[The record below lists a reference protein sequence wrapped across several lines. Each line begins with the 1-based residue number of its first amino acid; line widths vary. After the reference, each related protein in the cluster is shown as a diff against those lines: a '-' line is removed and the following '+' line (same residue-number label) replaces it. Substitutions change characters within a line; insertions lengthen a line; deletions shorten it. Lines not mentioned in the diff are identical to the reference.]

1 MYITMTLNHVYVRS
15 SYLLFCR
22 LITTGDTSMATQLMG
37 IIGPLIGITQPL
49 NGTTP
54 PPLITMVKSTSPY
67 LTELTLGL
75 WEGEIIMSSA

>member
-1 MYITMTLNHVYVRS
+1 MYITMTLNHVRS
-15 SYLLFCR
+15 SFLLFCR
-22 LITTGDTSMATQLMG
+22 LITTGDTSMATQLMD
-37 IIGPLIGITQPL
+37 IIGPVNGIIQLL

-54 PPLITMVKSTSPY
+54 PPQITMVKSTSPY

>member
-1 MYITMTLNHVYVRS
+1 MYITMTLNHVRS
-15 SYLLFCR
+15 SFLLFCR

-37 IIGPLIGITQPL
+37 IIGLLIGITQLL

>member
-1 MYITMTLNHVYVRS
+1 MTLNHIRS
-15 SYLLFCR
+15 SFLLFYR
-22 LITTGDTSMATQLMG
+22 LITTGDTSMATHLMG
-37 IIGPLIGITQPL
+37 ITGPLIGITQLL

-54 PPLITMVKSTSPY
+54 PPQITMVKSTSPY

>member
-1 MYITMTLNHVYVRS
+1 MYITMTLNHVRS
-15 SYLLFCR
+15 SFLLFCR
-22 LITTGDTSMATQLMG
+22 LITTGDTSMATHLIG
-37 IIGPLIGITQPL
+37 IIGAPLIGITQQL